1 MGRNGSG
8 SNVPLMQRRPARRL
22 DHRVYLPRAVR
33 SSVAAEGI
41 LLRGFWL
48 KSRTG
53 KNKDESSIA
62 VAVDSVFA
70 PGFSNQKPFTEMLM
84 HPPQTE
90 KRQPRFEAEGQD
102 NTDRLS
108 APRQLTEPTLQAMP
122 TAGARHFLLTFL
134 LPSGQK
140 VRRLSGRDPTVL
152 SRQHKESRV

>member
-1 MGRNGSG
+1 
-8 SNVPLMQRRPARRL
+8 
-22 DHRVYLPRAVR
+22 
-33 SSVAAEGI
+33 
-41 LLRGFWL
+41 L

-53 KNKDESSIA
+53 KNKDESSLA
-62 VAVDSVFA
+62 VAVDSGFA

-84 HPPQTE
+84 QPPKTE
-90 KRQPRFEAEGQD
+90 NRQPRTEAEVQD

-108 APRQLTEPTLQAMP
+108 APQRLTTPTLQAMP

-152 SRQHKESRV
+152 ASQSG

>member
-1 MGRNGSG
+1 
-8 SNVPLMQRRPARRL
+8 
-22 DHRVYLPRAVR
+22 
-33 SSVAAEGI
+33 
-41 LLRGFWL
+41 L

-53 KNKDESSIA
+53 KIKDESSIA
-62 VAVDSVFA
+62 FAVDSVFA
-70 PGFSNQKPFTEMLM
+70 PGFSNQKPFTEMVM
-84 HPPQTE
+84 QPPQQE
-90 KRQPRFEAEGQD
+90 NQQPRFEAEVQD

-108 APRQLTEPTLQAMP
+108 APQQLTEPTLQAMP